1 MDVTNFTLY
10 LNPTLQIP
18 IQLCFGCAFH
28 LKTILSEH
36 VKSPKSELQRKTLL
50 GQENYLCNTQSS
62 LLRSRGKCLKYLQ
75 RKRKEL

>member
-1 MDVTNFTLY
+1 MDVINFTLY

-18 IQLCFGCAFH
+18 IQLCFGYED